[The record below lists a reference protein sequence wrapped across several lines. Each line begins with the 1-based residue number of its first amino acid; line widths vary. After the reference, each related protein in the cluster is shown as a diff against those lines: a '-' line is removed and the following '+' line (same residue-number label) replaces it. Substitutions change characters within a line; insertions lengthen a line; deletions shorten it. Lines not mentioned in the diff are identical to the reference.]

1 MSGILDALAGV
12 FGQQQNAA
20 PMMAPP
26 PEAMPMQAPPPEA
39 GGGLAATLGLS
50 PDAMQ
55 RAMRALGAGLSKV
68 KSGTSAGEAIAQ
80 GLGGSFVGAQAFDD
94 LQAKRRVEA
103 LDRAIK
109 MKGMDNDQDYRKA
122 SLGISQQNADT
133 SRMSAERG
141 DYDFLP
147 GTGLGPDGKEVPGT
161 YTFDRRSGTK
171 VFEPGGTVGSRRGG
185 GAGGG
190 ESVFQQKLRI
200 GERLYGVGSKE
211 AADYAA
217 GNKQPSA
224 ADLRKFGMRQAQ
236 QELSSDFN
244 LSNKLKDPSARKE
257 WLTNRAREIE
267 GTLQNGFAPS
277 PGMAPA
283 PAAPRA
289 PIARAPVPEITF
301 KGNGTQADPYQPMSR
316 DDYDEIVSGTFYRH
330 PKDGQIYKKK

>member
-94 LQAKRRVEA
+94 LQDKRKVEA
-103 LDRAIK
+103 LDRAIR
-109 MKGMDNDQDYRKA
+109 MKTQDNDQEYRKA

-141 DYDFLP
+141 NYDFLP
-147 GTGLGPDGKEVPGT
+147 GTGMGPDGKEVPGT

-185 GAGGG
+185 GAGG
-190 ESVFQQKLRI
+190 ESVFQQKLKI
-200 GERLYGVGSKE
+200 GEQLYGPGTKE

-236 QELSSDFN
+236 QELNGDFN
-244 LSNKLKDPSARKE
+244 LSNKMKDPEARKA

-267 GTLQNGFAPS
+267 GTLREGFAPS
-277 PGMAPA
+277 PGTAPAPVAPQAPVARAPA
-283 PAAPRA
+283 PA
-289 PIARAPVPEITF
+289 PEISF
-301 KGNGTQADPYQPMSR
+301 KGNGTQADPYQPMTR
-316 DDYDEIVSGTFYRH
+316 DDYDSIDPGTYYKH
-330 PKDGQIYKKK
+330 PDGTIRLKK